1 MITIREMQID
11 DLEQVMPIEEANF
24 SIPWTETG
32 FFTFLI
38 RDDALFLVAEE
49 DGEILGYLGILISFD
64 ESEITNVCVAE
75 KARRR
80 GIGRALMEELFR
92 RMQERKV
99 RVIHLDVRIG
109 NTPARNLYESLGF
122 VQDGMRKGYY
132 DLPKED
138 AVLMSRTN
146 RFRRG
151 REKLLLYTHLTH
163 RTFLS
168 FPVGMAGKVCYN
180 RQDTGESDFCFV
192 SGTKKETFFD
202 TREEEKCG
210 NTTKTQM
217 SWKRQCATAAEK
229 T

>member
-92 RMQERKV
+92 RMQERI
-99 RVIHLDVRIG
+99 RRHGICTR
-109 NTPARNLYESLGF
+109 ASALYRTACGR
-122 VQDGMRKGYY
+122 GTTI
-132 DLPKED
+132 
-138 AVLMSRTN
+138 SR
-146 RFRRG
+146 RR
-151 REKLLLYTHLTH
+151 
-163 RTFLS
+163 
-168 FPVGMAGKVCYN
+168 
-180 RQDTGESDFCFV
+180 
-192 SGTKKETFFD
+192 
-202 TREEEKCG
+202 
-210 NTTKTQM
+210 TQ
-217 SWKRQCATAAEK
+217 C
-229 T
+229 

>member
-99 RVIHLDVRIG
+99 RVIHLDVR
-109 NTPARNLYESLGF
+109 TPQITPISLAF
-122 VQDGMRKGYY
+122 
-132 DLPKED
+132 
-138 AVLMSRTN
+138 LMSS
-146 RFRRG
+146 
-151 REKLLLYTHLTH
+151 
-163 RTFLS
+163 TF
-168 FPVGMAGKVCYN
+168 A
-180 RQDTGESDFCFV
+180 V
-192 SGTKKETFFD
+192 SIKNFILH
-202 TREEEKCG
+202 
-210 NTTKTQM
+210 
-217 SWKRQCATAAEK
+217 SS
-229 T
+229 